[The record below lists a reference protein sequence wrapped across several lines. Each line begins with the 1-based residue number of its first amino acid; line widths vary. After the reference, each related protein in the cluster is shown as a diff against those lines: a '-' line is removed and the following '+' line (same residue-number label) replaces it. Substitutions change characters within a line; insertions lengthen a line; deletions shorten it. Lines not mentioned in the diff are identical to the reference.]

1 MSQSESKHESE
12 LGPQPRAPTA
22 LLRQVVLGV
31 TAAAVLIAVPVAIRA
46 WVDGQAALKEA
57 LSTEDV
63 DLRIERLGHAA
74 RWRMPLA
81 SHDEQA
87 LDALVE
93 LGEHSEPTVSVAAY
107 REARRALLA
116 TRAWGLADPQRFEM
130 LNERIASAMAAREE
144 VEGTDVGG
152 LGDPYAYHLQLL
164 AREPGPEP
172 MRAGGA
178 AWAFV
183 AWLGAL
189 VGFVGR
195 GLDERGKLQAK
206 PATRWGMAV
215 LLLLAAWTVLL
226 ATA

>member
-1 MSQSESKHESE
+1 MSHSESKHARE
-12 LGPQPRAPTA
+12 PRAPTVM
-22 LLRQVVLGV
+22 LRQVVLGV
-31 TAAAVLIAVPVAIRA
+31 TAATVLIAVPVAIRA
-46 WVDGQAALKEA
+46 WVDGRAALQEA
-57 LSTEDV
+57 LSTDDV

-81 SHDEQA
+81 SHDEEA
-87 LDALVE
+87 LDALLE
-93 LGEHSEPTVSVAAY
+93 LGEVSEPTASIAAY

-116 TRAWGLADPQRFEM
+116 TRAWGLSDPQRFEV

-144 VEGTDVGG
+144 LEGTDVGG
-152 LGDPYAYHLQLL
+152 QGDPYHYHLQLL
-164 AREPGPEP
+164 AVEPGPEP
-172 MRAGGA
+172 MRAGAA

-189 VGFVGR
+189 IGFVGR

-206 PATRWGMAV
+206 PATRWGLAV
-215 LLLLAAWTVLL
+215 LLLLATWTVLL

>member
-1 MSQSESKHESE
+1 MSEGERKPMPEA
-12 LGPQPRAPTA
+12 RAPTA

-31 TAAAVLIAVPVAIRA
+31 AAATVLITVPVAVRA
-46 WVDGQAALKEA
+46 WVDGRAALQQA
-57 LSTEDV
+57 LQTEDV
-63 DLRIERLGHAA
+63 GLRIERLGHAA
-74 RWRMPLA
+74 RWRLPLA
-81 SHDEQA
+81 SHDEDA
-87 LDALVE
+87 VDALVE
-93 LGEHSEPTVSVAAY
+93 LGEQSEASVSIAAY

-116 TRAWGLADPQRFEM
+116 TRAWGLTDPERFEM
-130 LNERIASAMAAREE
+130 LNERIASAMAAREAT
-144 VEGTDVGG
+144 EGTDVGG

-172 MRAGGA
+172 LRAGGA

-195 GLDERGKLQAK
+195 GLDKRGKLQAK
-206 PATRWGMAV
+206 PATRWGLAV
-215 LLLLAAWTVLL
+215 LMLLAVWTVLL

>member
-1 MSQSESKHESE
+1 MSEAETNLVPE
-12 LGPQPRAPTA
+12 PRAPAA
-22 LLRQVVLGV
+22 LLRQVVLGM
-31 TAAAVLIAVPVAIRA
+31 TAAGVLIAVPVSIRA
-46 WVDGQAALKEA
+46 WVDGHGALEEA
-57 LSTEDV
+57 LSTPDV

-81 SHDEQA
+81 SHDEEA

-93 LGEHSEPTVSVAAY
+93 LGDHSEATVSVAAY

-116 TRAWGLADPQRFEM
+116 TRAWGLADPVRFEM
-130 LNERIASAMAAREE
+130 LNERIALAMAIREE

-152 LGDPYAYHLQLL
+152 QGDPYAYHLQLL

-172 MRAGGA
+172 MRAGVA

-183 AWLGAL
+183 GWLGAL

-206 PATRWGMAV
+206 PATRWGLAV

>member
-1 MSQSESKHESE
+1 MTDAPRESE
-12 LGPQPRAPTA
+12 AEARTPVAV
-22 LLRQVVLGV
+22 LRQVVLGV
-31 TAAAVLIAVPVAIRA
+31 AAAVVLIVVPVAIRA
-46 WVDGQAALKEA
+46 WVDGRAALEQARLTEA
-57 LSTEDV
+57 L

-87 LDALVE
+87 LDALLQ
-93 LGEHSEPTVSVAAY
+93 LGEESEPVASLAAY

-116 TRAWGLADPQRFEM
+116 TRAWGVADPQRFEL
-130 LNERIASAMAAREE
+130 LNERIATAMAAREE
-144 VEGTDVGG
+144 AEGTDVGG

-164 AREPGPEP
+164 TREPGPEP
-172 MRAGGA
+172 RRAGLA

-189 VGFVGR
+189 VGFIGR
-195 GLDERGKLQAK
+195 GLDSRGRLQPK
-206 PATRWGMAV
+206 PATRWGLAV
-215 LLLLAAWTVLL
+215 LLLLTAWTVLL

>member
-1 MSQSESKHESE
+1 MSDGETSPAPD
-12 LGPQPRAPTA
+12 GTRAPTA
-22 LLRQVVLGV
+22 LFRQVVLAV
-31 TAAAVLIAVPVAIRA
+31 AAATILIAVPVGIRA
-46 WVDGQAALKEA
+46 WVDGRAALQLA
-57 LSTEDV
+57 LTTEDV

-74 RWRMPLA
+74 RWRLPLA
-81 SHDEQA
+81 SHDEEA

-93 LGEHSEPTVSVAAY
+93 LGEHSSGPASLAAF
-107 REARRALLA
+107 REARGALLA
-116 TRAWGLADPQRFEM
+116 TRAWGLSDPRRFEM

-144 VEGTDVGG
+144 VDGTDVGG

-164 AREPGPEP
+164 SVEPGPDP
-172 MRAGGA
+172 MRAGAA

>member
-1 MSQSESKHESE
+1 MSHSESKLAPE
-12 LGPQPRAPTA
+12 PRAPTA

-31 TAAAVLIAVPVAIRA
+31 AAAAVLVAVPLGVRA
-46 WVDGQAALKEA
+46 WVDGRAALQEA

-63 DLRIERLGHAA
+63 DLRIERLGQAA

-87 LDALVE
+87 LDTLVE
-93 LGEHSEPTVSVAAY
+93 LGEHSADPVSVAAY

-130 LNERIASAMAAREE
+130 LNERIASAMATREE

-164 AREPGPEP
+164 AREPGPDP
-172 MRAGGA
+172 MRAGAA
-178 AWAFV
+178 AWAFI

-206 PATRWGMAV
+206 PATRWGLAV
-215 LLLLAAWTVLL
+215 LLLLAAWSVLL